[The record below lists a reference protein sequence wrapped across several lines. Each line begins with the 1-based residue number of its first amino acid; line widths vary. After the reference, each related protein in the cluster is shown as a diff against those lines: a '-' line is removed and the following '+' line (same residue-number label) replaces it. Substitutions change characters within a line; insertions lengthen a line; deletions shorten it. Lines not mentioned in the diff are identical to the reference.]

1 MNKRIITLIFAL
13 GLIFSP
19 SVAHAELFTAHNIN
33 SQAAVLVDSRTGQVL
48 TAKNAEQRLPIA
60 STSKLLTIYLVELA
74 IKNGD
79 ISANQKVK
87 IDQATATLSNTAL
100 LASVPVKV
108 GEILTVRELEEQ
120 ALVASSN
127 AAAYQLAV
135 VVAGSHS
142 RFVDMMNAQ
151 LSKWG
156 IKNAGFSTSSG
167 LMNSDLAAAANPKAA
182 SSAENSLS
190 ARELALVAKKTIT
203 AFPKLLEITKQARIV
218 TPSKNGNVTVKNT
231 NMLLTNGRGYQFE
244 GLKTGSSPTNGE
256 TLVGLTTL
264 AGRRVITVVI
274 GNSLSTDGIFDDTI
288 TMLNEAKSKVQV
300 ATLAAGT
307 RVRSTVVKY
316 APQTTKYPLV
326 TKGTATLFVQKS
338 GATHLTV
345 ATKRQF
351 KLVAPLKQGHLV
363 ATESVRVAGNQKLSD
378 SIDQATMPKVKLV
391 TKHAIAEVALPVR
404 WYRNVMEWIS
414 AHL

>member
-33 SQAAVLVDSRTGQVL
+33 SQAAVLVDAQTGQVL

-190 ARELALVAKKTIT
+190 AQELALVAKKTIT
-203 AFPKLLEITKQARIV
+203 AFPKLLEITKQASIV

-288 TMLNEAKSKVQV
+288 TMLNEAKSNVQV
-300 ATLAAGT
+300 
-307 RVRSTVVKY
+307 
-316 APQTTKYPLV
+316 
-326 TKGTATLFVQKS
+326 ATLFVQKS